1 MNPVKNRYDF
11 TYLFDVTDGNPN
23 GDPDAGNAP
32 RQDPETQHALVT
44 DCCLKRKIRNYV
56 DMLKQ
61 GADGYKIYVRENS
74 VLSEQHALAYEAL
87 KIPLNAKNAKKN
99 SDIPALRKWMCENFF
114 DVRTFGAV
122 MSTTNTCGTVRGP
135 VQLGIARSID
145 PVQPVQMTITRMAV
159 TSAKEA
165 DKKEVNQ
172 TMGNKWILPYALF
185 RVNGSVS
192 AALLDS
198 SKNGATGFSE
208 DDLALFWAAL
218 ENMFTNERSAAR
230 GVMSPRGLFVF
241 KHASALGNARFEKLY
256 SAISVVKKV
265 EHPRVFSEYDVS
277 VGEIPEGVECLRII

>member
-1 MNPVKNRYDF
+1 MTPIKNRYDF

-74 VLSEQHALAYEAL
+74 VLSEQQALAYDAL
-87 KIPLNAKNAKKN
+87 KIPLGAKKP
-99 SDIPALRKWMCENFF
+99 DIPALRKWMCENFF

-135 VQLGIARSID
+135 VQLGIARSLD

-159 TSAKEA
+159 TNPKEA
-165 DKKEVNQ
+165 EKNEVNQ
-172 TMGNKWILPYALF
+172 TMGNKWIIPYALF

-208 DDLALFWAAL
+208 DDLTLLWKAL
-218 ENMFTNERSAAR
+218 ENMFTNERSASR
-230 GVMSPRGLFVF
+230 GVMSPRGLFIF
-241 KHASALGNARFEKLY
+241 KHASALGNARFETLY
-256 SAISVVKKV
+256 ESISIEKKV
-265 EHPRVFSEYDVS
+265 EHPRAFSEYNVS
-277 VGEIPEGVECLRII
+277 LGEVPAGVECVRLI

>member
-1 MNPVKNRYDF
+1 MTTLKNRYDF
-11 TYLFDVTDGNPN
+11 TYLFDVADGNPN

-61 GADGYKIYVRENS
+61 GSDGYKIYVRENA
-74 VLSEQHALAYEAL
+74 VLSEQQALAYDAL
-87 KIPLNAKNAKKN
+87 KIPLNAKNP
-99 SDIPALRKWMCENFF
+99 DIPALRKWMCENFF

-159 TSAKEA
+159 TNAKEA
-165 DKKEVNQ
+165 EKNEVNQ
-172 TMGNKWILPYALF
+172 TMGNKWVLPYALF

-192 AALLDS
+192 AALLNS
-198 SKNGATGFSE
+198 SKNGTTGFSE
-208 DDLALFWAAL
+208 DDLVLLWKAL
-218 ENMFTNERSAAR
+218 ENMFTNDRSAAR
-230 GVMSPRGLFVF
+230 GMMSPRGLFVF
-241 KHASALGNARFEKLY
+241 KHASALGNARFETLY
-256 SAISVVKKV
+256 SSISVVKKV
-265 EHPRVFSEYDVS
+265 DHPRTFSEYDVS
-277 VGEIPEGVECLRII
+277 MGGVPEGVERVRLI